1 MIYWVK
7 YNRETGDI
15 VMAGHSVTRGE
26 MRLQEERHRDL
37 AVVEADGPTM
47 LNGEPGKATYIEAVR
62 LPLIA
67 AIDEAAEGRLQ
78 ALMPSAARA
87 VIYAAKEAEARC
99 GAAAE
104 MSFLEAE
111 AAATGVSKKDLAA
124 AVIAKAD
131 AFREAAVT
139 IEAKRQA
146 AKKAVRDAET
156 IPAMIA
162 AGEVD
167 WGD

>member
-67 AIDEAAEGRLQ
+67 AIDEAAEVRLQ
-78 ALMPSAARA
+78 ALMPTAARA
-87 VIYAAKEAEARC
+87 MVYFAKEDEARSGATTSPFLDAEAEA
-99 GAAAE
+99 
-104 MSFLEAE
+104 
-111 AAATGVSKKDLAA
+111 TGVPRKDLVK
-124 AVIAKAD
+124 AVIAKAE
-131 AFREAAVT
+131 AFRAAAVA

-146 AKKAVRDAET
+146 AKKAVRDADT
-156 IPAMIA
+156 IPAIIA

>member
-26 MRLQEERHRDL
+26 MRLQADRHRDL
-37 AVVEADGPTM
+37 DVIEADGPTI
-47 LNGEPGKATYIEAVR
+47 LNGEPGKANYIEAVR

-67 AIDEAAEGRLQ
+67 VIDEAAEERLQ
-78 ALMPSAARA
+78 ALMPTAARA
-87 VIYAAKEAEARC
+87 VVYAAKEDEARS
-99 GAAAE
+99 GAT
-104 MSFLEAE
+104 SSPFLDAEAE
-111 AAATGVSKKDLAA
+111 ATGVPRKDLLK
-124 AVIAKAD
+124 AVIAKAE
-131 AFREAAVT
+131 AFRAAAVT

>member
-7 YNRETGDI
+7 FNRESGDI

-62 LPLIA
+62 IPLIA
-67 AIDEAAEGRLQ
+67 AIDDAAEARLQ
-78 ALMPSAARA
+78 ALMPTAARA
-87 VIYAAKEAEARC
+87 VVYAAKEDEARS
-99 GAAAE
+99 GAT
-104 MSFLEAE
+104 SSPFLDAEAE
-111 AAATGVSKKDLAA
+111 ATGVPRKDLVK
-124 AVIAKAD
+124 AVIAKSD
-131 AFREAAVT
+131 AFRAAAVA

-146 AKKAVRDAET
+146 AKKAVRDAAT
-156 IPAMIA
+156 IPAIIA